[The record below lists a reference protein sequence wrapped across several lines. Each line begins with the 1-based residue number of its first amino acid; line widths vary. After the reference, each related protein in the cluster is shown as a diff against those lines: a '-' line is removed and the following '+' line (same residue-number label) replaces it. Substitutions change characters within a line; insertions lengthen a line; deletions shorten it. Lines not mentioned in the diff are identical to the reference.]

1 MKLGDKNLDFKL
13 LYYVIKMI
21 PIDTIVN
28 ILGLFATFGGA
39 LVGAFIAGLF
49 TLKAINKDLE
59 ERKQTAEKDKEEN
72 RQREEK
78 RIKTRLLFEMDNLM
92 MFNHEIADN
101 IYLNDDSKKMEFLK
115 NFVLYDKK
123 NTINLTLSELEKF
136 RYLLKIN
143 CLSYED
149 KEEEIYKKFL
159 EVYDSDISI
168 DLPSDKINK
177 VKSFLNNTKNEGK
190 MCLNVDKNSIL
201 RLKDFNINLQEL
213 SHLIYV
219 LSTEELNVLYGIKQ
233 TIKIILE
240 NAQETDK
247 DFIYKVDKYYFLH
260 NILINQLNV
269 MCKNIL

>member
-177 VKSFLNNTKNEGK
+177 VKSFLDNTKNEGK

-247 DFIYKVDKYYFLH
+247 NFIYRVDKYYFLH

>member
-1 MKLGDKNLDFKL
+1 MKLGDKNLESKL

-101 IYLNDDSKKMEFLK
+101 IYLNNPSKKMEFLK

-136 RYLLKIN
+136 RYLLKHN
-143 CLSYED
+143 YLSYED

-168 DLPSDKINK
+168 DLPSDKIKK
-177 VKSFLNNTKNEGK
+177 VKSFLDNTKNEGE
-190 MCLNVDKNSIL
+190 MCWHVDKNSIL
-201 RLKDFNINLQEL
+201 RLKDFNNNLQEL

-233 TIKIILE
+233 TIKIMLE
-240 NAQETDK
+240 NAEETER
-247 DFIYKVDKYYFLH
+247 DFYYRVDKYYFLH